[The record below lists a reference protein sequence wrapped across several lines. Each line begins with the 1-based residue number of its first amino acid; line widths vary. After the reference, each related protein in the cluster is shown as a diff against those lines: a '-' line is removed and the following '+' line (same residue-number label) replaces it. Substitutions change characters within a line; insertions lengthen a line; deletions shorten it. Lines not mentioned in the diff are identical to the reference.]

1 MAASEK
7 SMGDLH
13 QSLVGVLLEM
23 IRPIEVT
30 KYKAVKGD
38 DGELSEVE
46 DGVRMEYP
54 SAGVLA
60 VVAKVLKDNSIF
72 STPETDEKL
81 AELQKKLGGRLPSA
95 RDMKDAL
102 GSIGNA
108 LIQ

>member
-7 SMGDLH
+7 SMGSLH
-13 QSLVGVLLEM
+13 ESLVTVLLAM
-23 IRPIEVT
+23 IEPKQVPVMGMRENS
-30 KYKAVKGD
+30 
-38 DGELSEVE
+38 DGELEEVE
-46 DGVRMEYP
+46 VGLRMEYP
-54 SAGVLA
+54 SPGVLA

-81 AELQKKLGGRLPSA
+81 SQLQARLGKRIPSA

-102 GSIGNA
+102 GTLGSE